1 MLFNI
6 QTFSIMLFMD
16 KKINEFRKVFF
27 KIADKW
33 TRLVSKQMSIVVAH
47 GNTYRFSAFLFF
59 KGNKC
64 LKSNLHTLCLYL

>member
-27 KIADKW
+27 KIPDKW
-33 TRLVSKQMSIVVAH
+33 TRLVSKQMSILVAH
-47 GNTYRFSAFLFF
+47 ENTYRFSAFLFF
-59 KGNKC
+59 
-64 LKSNLHTLCLYL
+64 